1 MEVYWIE
8 VEYKPQS
15 GCSQTKEPGVVYVF
29 VKSKDAITA
38 HYAVKEALNQQKLD
52 ADKWLL
58 IEPYDLDTEWD
69 SDELRDRFMEL
80 YQKADSSPANVC
92 FFDEFCEKEEYDD
105 WVYLLSVEYAYSPG
119 TSSMEGGFVYV
130 FVKSHDALSAYLSVS
145 KELKR
150 DGRVPI
156 CWEFIKPYDE
166 DTQWENEEHNVH
178 YLGLYNI
185 ATTSNE
191 CVFDVFY
198 DYEKL

>member
-1 MEVYWIE
+1 MN
-8 VEYKPQS
+8 
-15 GCSQTKEPGVVYVF
+15 
-29 VKSKDAITA
+29 ITA

-150 DGRVPI
+150 GQRMRMA
-156 CWEFIKPYDE
+156 CS
-166 DTQWENEEHNVH
+166 T
-178 YLGLYNI
+178 
-185 ATTSNE
+185 
-191 CVFDVFY
+191 
-198 DYEKL
+198 

>member
-1 MEVYWIE
+1 MTMPRGRPKK
-8 VEYKPQS
+8 KPNVDTQAEIAEMVS
-15 GCSQTKEPGVVYVF
+15 LACQ
-29 VKSKDAITA
+29 
-38 HYAVKEALNQQKLD
+38 
-52 ADKWLL
+52 LL

-105 WVYLLSVEYAYSPG
+105 WVYLLSVEYAYSPE

-145 KELKR
+145 KELEQ
-150 DGRVPI
+150 DGRIPI
-156 CWEFIKPYDE
+156 CWEFIKPYDV
-166 DTQWENEEHNVH
+166 DTQWENEEYKVHNM
-178 YLGLYNI
+178 GLYNL
-185 ATTSNE
+185 ATTSNK